1 MSENS
6 IKAGTAAFGAG
17 PSTSTAQSAGGSA
30 YSVARVI
37 DVVYVDA
44 DRQRFAG
51 YIPGKSKTD
60 FEFGDVACYTFI
72 NNQEVKGIP
81 IIAKPV
87 HANITRYPV
96 KDEIIKISA
105 LPTYKAST
113 PSGNYEPQYYY
124 SDIINTWGAAEH
136 NSVPQE
142 GTHATGPTVFNE
154 TGKVKKLIQGPGD
167 ITYEGRSGNSIR
179 FASAIPKLSGF
190 PWIGPERQPLTIIRN
205 GQKVATGLE
214 QVFEDVNKDGSSLY
228 MLHGHNVGFEPSSLN
243 FDSYKEKMANTVK
256 SNIIEPKT
264 PDAPLPTQTP
274 AASDITVAKDV
285 PPVAL
290 PVNVQAQPT
299 SNDLAAQDESIMPD
313 NDKTEYT
320 QETDPTVRASS
331 GTSLLGTGFSSISG
345 ILSYADKT
353 ARTVSLKGTKLAQ
366 DPTFIAA
373 LKQLCS
379 DYAIPN
385 YEDLMRVMYNESR
398 LNPADSLYKNPNS
411 ADKQAPNFSS
421 HQVNSDWKLVA
432 TGLIQWTTENSGKPE
447 AGGHTLEEL
456 RNMDGVA
463 QLSIV
468 RKYFDGIGK
477 SKLKNADR
485 YAIYGCIFY
494 PSMVQNG
501 RIAHSDSWVIGSERS
516 ETWAITISGWNPSI
530 AKVVKKPIKSPITV
544 KDFKTFVDQI

>member
-1 MSENS
+1 MNENS

-17 PSTSTAQSAGGSA
+17 SNSNPVQSSGGSS

-44 DRQRFAG
+44 DRERFAG

-60 FEFGDVACYTFI
+60 FEFGDIACYTFI

-96 KDEIIKISA
+96 NNELVKISA

-113 PSGNYEPQYYY
+113 PAGNYEPQYYY
-124 SDIINTWGAAEH
+124 SDIINTWGASEH

-142 GTHATGPTVFNE
+142 GNHEVGPTVFNE

-179 FASAIPKLSGF
+179 FASTIPKLTGF

-214 QVFEDVNKDGSSLY
+214 QVFEDINKDGSSIY
-228 MLHGHNVGFEPSSLN
+228 MLHGHNVGFDPASLN
-243 FDSYKEKMANTVK
+243 FDSYKEKMAKAVK

-264 PDAPLPTQTP
+264 PDTPLPNQTP
-274 AASDITVAKDV
+274 AASDVTIAKDV

-299 SNDLAAQDESIMPD
+299 SNDLAAQDELIMPD

-320 QETDPTVRASS
+320 QETEPIVRASS
-331 GTSLLGTGFSSISG
+331 GTSLLGTGFSSISSV
-345 ILSYADKT
+345 LSHADKT
-353 ARTVSLKGTKLAQ
+353 ARTTSLKKTKLAQ

-373 LKQLCS
+373 VQKLCA
-379 DYAIPN
+379 DYGIPN
-385 YEDLMRVMYNESR
+385 YEDLMRVMYNESH
-398 LNPADSLYKNPNS
+398 LDPADSLFKEPNPV
-411 ADKQAPNFSS
+411 DRQKPKFSS
-421 HQVNSDWKLVA
+421 DPTLGWKLVA

-456 RNMDGVA
+456 RNMDGIS

-468 RKYFDGIGK
+468 RKYFDGIGR

-494 PSMVQNG
+494 PKMVQNG
-501 RIAHSDSWVIGSERS
+501 RIAYSDDWIIGSERS
-516 ETWAITISGWNPSI
+516 MTWAQTISGWNPSI
-530 AKVVKKPIKSPITV
+530 ATVVKKPAKSPITV